1 MKLKFYA
8 IPVAIVAACL
18 VFAVIVRFSYT
29 DVGTKVYDYS
39 YTSGGVLSDML
50 KESKIN
56 APEDVIN
63 QAELIAE
70 VKYTGNRKITGSAF
84 YSQITVTRVYKGD
97 KTLAGKEICIIEPV
111 STFTKTKYVNG
122 ADRFLIPLQKGEN
135 YLLLLKHK
143 QFDPR
148 RKLDDF
154 QKSQYYPVT
163 QGAFGCYPL
172 SSQYQ
177 TEIIDNNKTYTINSL
192 KGFDI
197 FTSDRKT
204 RDIYNQYKAQIFKHF
219 SISK

>member
-8 IPVAIVAACL
+8 IPAAIVAACL

-29 DVGTKVYDYS
+29 DVGSKVYDYT

-50 KESKIN
+50 KEEKIN

-70 VKYTGNRKITGSAF
+70 VKYTGNRKITEAAF
-84 YSQITVTRVYKGD
+84 YSQVTITRMNKGD
-97 KTLAGKEICIIEPV
+97 KALAGKEICVIEPV
-111 STFTKTKYVNG
+111 STFIKTKFVNG
-122 ADRFLIPLQKGEN
+122 AGRFLIPLQKGKN

-143 QFDPR
+143 QFDPKR
-148 RKLDDF
+148 NLDDF
-154 QKSQYYPVT
+154 QRSQYYPVT
-163 QGAFGCYPL
+163 QGAFGCYQL
-172 SSQYQ
+172 SSQNQ

-197 FTSDRKT
+197 FATDRNT
-204 RDIYNQYKAQIFKHF
+204 LNIYNQYKTQIFKHF
-219 SISK
+219 SIK

>member
-8 IPVAIVAACL
+8 IPAAIVAACL

-29 DVGTKVYDYS
+29 DAGAKVYDYA
-39 YTSGGVLSDML
+39 YTSDGVLSDML
-50 KESKIN
+50 KENKIT

-70 VKYTGNRKITGSAF
+70 AQYTGNRKITGSAF

-97 KTLAGKEICIIEPV
+97 KTLAGKEICVIEPV
-111 STFTKTKYVNG
+111 STFTKTKFVNG
-122 ADRFLIPLQKGEN
+122 AGRFLIPLQKGEN

-148 RKLDDF
+148 RNLDDF

-163 QGAFGCYPL
+163 QGAFGCYRL
-172 SSQYQ
+172 SSQNQ
-177 TEIIDNNKTYTINSL
+177 TEIIDSNKAYTINSL
-192 KGFDI
+192 RGFDI

-204 RDIYNQYKAQIFKHF
+204 LDIYNEYKVQIFRHF
-219 SISK
+219 GIK

>member
-8 IPVAIVAACL
+8 IPAAIVAACL

-29 DVGTKVYDYS
+29 DAGSKVYDYA

-50 KESKIN
+50 KKEKIT

-70 VKYTGNRKITGSAF
+70 AKYTENRKITGAAF
-84 YSQITVTRVYKGD
+84 YSQVTVTRVYKGD
-97 KTLAGKEICIIEPV
+97 KTLVGKQVCIIEPV

-148 RKLDDF
+148 RNLDDF

-163 QGAFGCYPL
+163 QGAFGCYRL
-172 SSQYQ
+172 TSQNQ
-177 TEIIDNNKTYTINSL
+177 TEIINSNKTYTINLL
-192 KGFDI
+192 KSFDI

-204 RDIYNQYKAQIFKHF
+204 LDIYNQYKEQMFRHF
-219 SISK
+219 GIK